1 MHIKTFLILTLLST
15 TAFAADLKGDIA
27 ADYPSLDA
35 LYKNLHAHPELSFH
49 ETVTAQRMA
58 TELKAAGF
66 EVTEHVGGTGVVGVM
81 KNGAGPVLLVRTDMD
96 ALPVKELTGLSYAS
110 TATTKDDSGATV
122 PIMHA
127 CGHDVHMTVFTG
139 TARRLAKMRS
149 QWHGTLVMVAQPAEE
164 RVGGAT
170 AMLADGLF
178 NRFPHPTHLIGLHDT
193 NDLPAGS
200 VGVSPG
206 YMLAAADSV
215 DIVVH
220 GVGAHGSRPQAGKDP
235 VVLAARI
242 VLGLQTL
249 ISRDN
254 DPQEPGVIT
263 VGAIH
268 GGTKRN
274 IIGENVKL
282 ELTIRSFTD
291 KTRTTL
297 LEGIKRVAEGEA
309 LAAGFPKDKYPT
321 VTMVDTPA
329 PATFNTPK
337 QTAAVLAAFR
347 QHFGEA
353 RAIETKPIMGSEDFS
368 QYWLADKSTESTF
381 FWIGAANPEA
391 YRIAKDKGETL
402 PSNHSPLFAPDPE
415 PTIKTGVEA
424 MTVAALQIL
433 KRR

>member
-1 MHIKTFLILTLLST
+1 MPLKTLLT
-15 TAFAADLKGDIA
+15 IAFLAGTAQAADLKSDIA
-27 ADYPSLDA
+27 NDYPSLDA

-58 TELKAAGF
+58 AELKTAGF
-66 EVTEHVGGTGVVGVM
+66 AVTEHVGGTGVVGVM
-81 KNGAGPVLLVRTDMD
+81 KNGAGPVLLIRTDMD

-110 TATTKDDSGATV
+110 TATTKDDSGAEV

-139 TARRLAKMRS
+139 TARRLARMRN

-178 NRFPHPTHLIGLHDT
+178 SRFPRPSHLIGLHDT

-242 VLGLQTL
+242 VMGLQTL

-274 IIGENVKL
+274 IIGETVKL

-291 KTRTTL
+291 KTRSTL

-309 LAAGFPKDKYPT
+309 LAAGFPKDRYPT
-321 VTMVDTPA
+321 VAMVDTPA

-347 QHFGEA
+347 QHFGDA
-353 RAIETKPIMGSEDFS
+353 RTVETKPIMGSEDFS

-381 FWIGAANPEA
+381 FWIGAANPDVYA
-391 YRIAKDKGETL
+391 AAKAKGETL

-424 MTVAALQIL
+424 MTIAALNIL
-433 KRR
+433 KGK